1 LGPHVDSLDWVRKFM
16 SNSAPGLTRRSERQ
30 SEVDLD
36 FPFKTFFD
44 DVMPGWSGSI
54 VALYAEH

>member
-1 LGPHVDSLDWVRKFM
+1 M